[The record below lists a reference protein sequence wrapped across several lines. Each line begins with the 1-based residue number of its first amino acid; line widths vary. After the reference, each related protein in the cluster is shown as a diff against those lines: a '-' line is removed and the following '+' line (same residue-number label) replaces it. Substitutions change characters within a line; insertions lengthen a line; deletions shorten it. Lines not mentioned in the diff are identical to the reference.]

1 MSQPTTLAQMQTSAV
16 AAPKN
21 DVPMSLLTGS
31 GFDQLQR
38 VAKALCASTL
48 VPAQYRAFTEVKTYG
63 KVTGH
68 NPNPAGL
75 PNCVVALNMAMRMGA
90 DPLMVMQNLYVIEGR
105 PSWSSQ
111 FIIAA
116 INSCG
121 RFSPLRFEISEP
133 DKEETVEF
141 KAVVWKNDKKT
152 EEKRSTKVQH
162 RTCRAWV
169 IEKETGERLDGP
181 TVSMQM
187 AIDEGW
193 LTKNGSKWQTM
204 PEIMLRYRAASLFG
218 RLYAPELLMGLQTQ
232 EEAQDFI
239 DATPDGAGNYA
250 VDVNDLR
257 NKEPEA
263 PAIIDDDAETVDTET
278 GEIVTDS
285 AENASETAE
294 SATDQAEDA
303 SETAE
308 TIQAADTDGL
318 NFE

>member
-1 MSQPTTLAQMQTSAV
+1 MSQPTQLAQMQTSAV
-16 AAPKN
+16 AKPN
-21 DVPMSLLTGS
+21 DAPMSLLTGS
-31 GFDQLQR
+31 GFEQLQR
-38 VAKALCASTL
+38 VAKALSASTL
-48 VPAQYRAFTEVKTYG
+48 VPAQYRAFTEIKKFGRVE
-63 KVTGH
+63 GH
-68 NPNPAGL
+68 QPNPAGL

-133 DKEETVEF
+133 GKSEKVKYT
-141 KAVVWKNDKKT
+141 AVVWKSGNKS
-152 EEKRSTKVQH
+152 EEAREVTIQH

-187 AIDEGW
+187 SIDEGW

-232 EEAQDFI
+232 EEVHDFI
-239 DATPDGAGNYA
+239 DATPDGAGNYT

-257 NKEPEA
+257 NREPEA
-263 PAIIDDDAETVDTET
+263 PAIIETDDGDQVNVDTGEIIEPTSADVQKQETTEQADAEPDGADDAEF
-278 GEIVTDS
+278 
-285 AENASETAE
+285 
-294 SATDQAEDA
+294 Q
-303 SETAE
+303 
-308 TIQAADTDGL
+308 
-318 NFE
+318 FE

>member
-1 MSQPTTLAQMQTSAV
+1 MTQPTTLAQMQTSAV
-16 AAPKN
+16 AAPKPET
-21 DVPMSLLTGS
+21 PMSLLTGS

-48 VPAQYRAFTEVKTYG
+48 VPAQYRAFTEVKSYG

-121 RFSPLRFEISEP
+121 RFSPLRFELSEP
-133 DKEETVEF
+133 GKDQVVKY

-152 EEKRSTKVQH
+152 EEPREVTIQH

-169 IEKETGERLDGP
+169 IEKETGDRLDGP

-232 EEAQDFI
+232 EEVHDFI

-250 VDVNDLR
+250 VDLNDLR
-257 NKEPEA
+257 NKEPEP
-263 PAIIDDDAETVDTET
+263 PAILDQEDDPGDAPETAPLETETKAAET
-278 GEIVTDS
+278 
-285 AENASETAE
+285 
-294 SATDQAEDA
+294 ATDQAEPA
-303 SETAE
+303 TAG
-308 TIQAADTDGL
+308 ADLPDDL
-318 NFE
+318 AFE

>member
-1 MSQPTTLAQMQTSAV
+1 MQTSAV

-21 DVPMSLLTGS
+21 DSPMSLLTGS

-48 VPAQYRAFTEVKTYG
+48 VPAQYRAFTEVKSYG

-68 NPNPAGL
+68 TPNPAGL

-121 RFSPLRFEISEP
+121 RFSPLRFDISEP
-133 DKEETVEF
+133 SKEEVVKY

-152 EEKRSTKVQH
+152 EEQRETTIQH

-169 IEKETGERLDGP
+169 IEKETGDRLDGP

-232 EEAQDFI
+232 EEVRDFI
-239 DATPDGAGNYA
+239 DATPDEAGNYT
-250 VDVNDLR
+250 VDMNDLR

-263 PAIIDDDAETVDTET
+263 PAIINDDDDQDAAGDDEN
-278 GEIVTDS
+278 VT
-285 AENASETAE
+285 ETAE
-294 SATDQAEDA
+294 SATDDA
-303 SETAE
+303 KNATKTAE
-308 TIQAADTDGL
+308 TVTPADTDGL
-318 NFE
+318 AVE

>member
-1 MSQPTTLAQMQTSAV
+1 MSEPTTLAKMQTSAV

-21 DVPMSLLTGS
+21 DAPMSLLTGS
-31 GFDQLQR
+31 GFDQIQR

-48 VPAQYRAFTEVKTYG
+48 VPAQYRAFTEIKKYG

-68 NPNPAGL
+68 VANPAGL
-75 PNCVVALNMAMRMGA
+75 PNCVVALNMAQRMGA

-121 RFSPLRFEISEP
+121 RFSPLRFDLSEP
-133 DKEETVEF
+133 GEVEVV
-141 KAVVWKNDKKT
+141 KYTAAVWKNDKKT
-152 EEKRSTKVQH
+152 DEKRETTIQH

-169 IEKETGERLDGP
+169 IEKETGDRLDGP
-181 TVSMQM
+181 MVSMQM

-232 EEAQDFI
+232 EEVHDFI
-239 DATPDGAGNYA
+239 DATPDGAGNYT

-263 PAIIDDDAETVDTET
+263 PAIINDDDDQGDGDSTDSPENLTQTAENLADQPENLTDTPETVTEP
-278 GEIVTDS
+278 
-285 AENASETAE
+285 
-294 SATDQAEDA
+294 
-303 SETAE
+303 
-308 TIQAADTDGL
+308 ADTTGL
-318 NFE
+318 QLE

>member
-1 MSQPTTLAQMQTSAV
+1 MTQTTLAAMQTSAV

-48 VPAQYRAFTEVKTYG
+48 VPAQYRAFTEVKSYG

-133 DKEETVEF
+133 GKEETVEY
-141 KAVVWKNDKKT
+141 KAVVWKNDKKA

-239 DATPDGAGNYA
+239 DATPDAAGNYA

-294 SATDQAEDA
+294 SATDQAESA

>member
-1 MSQPTTLAQMQTSAV
+1 MTQTTLAAMQTSAV
-16 AAPKN
+16 ASQKN
-21 DVPMSLLTGS
+21 DSPMSLLTGS

-48 VPAQYRAFTEVKTYG
+48 VPVQYRAFTEVKAYG

-68 NPNPAGL
+68 TPNPAGL

-133 DKEETVEF
+133 GKDQVIDY

-152 EEKRSTKVQH
+152 EEPRKVTIQH

-169 IEKETGERLDGP
+169 LEKETGERLDGP

-232 EEAQDFI
+232 EEVHDFI
-239 DATPDGAGNYA
+239 DATPDGAGNYT

-263 PAIIDDDAETVDTET
+263 PAIIDNDAETVDTET

-285 AENASETAE
+285 TENATETVE
-294 SATDQAEDA
+294 SATDLTESA
-303 SETAE
+303 SETSE
-308 TIQAADTDGL
+308 TVTAADTDGL

>member
-1 MSQPTTLAQMQTSAV
+1 MTKPTNLAEMQTSAV
-16 AAPKN
+16 ATPKS
-21 DVPMSLLTGS
+21 DSPMSLLTGS

-48 VPAQYRAFTEVKTYG
+48 VPAQYRAFTEVKSYG

-68 NPNPAGL
+68 TPNPAGL

-121 RFSPLRFEISEP
+121 RFSPLRFDISDP
-133 DKEETVEF
+133 GKDQVVKY
-141 KAVVWKNDKKT
+141 KATVWKNDKKT
-152 EEKRSTKVQH
+152 EEPRETKIQH

-169 IEKETGERLDGP
+169 IEKETGDRLDGP

-232 EEAQDFI
+232 EEIHDFI
-239 DATPDGAGNYA
+239 DATPDGVGNYT

-257 NKEPEA
+257 NKEPEP
-263 PAIIDDDAETVDTET
+263 PAIIDTDDDQGDGDATDSSESATQTAETVTETAETVD
-278 GEIVTDS
+278 DS
-285 AENASETAE
+285 PAETA
-294 SATDQAEDA
+294 
-303 SETAE
+303 
-308 TIQAADTDGL
+308 GL

>member
-1 MSQPTTLAQMQTSAV
+1 MTQATTTLAQMQTSAV

-21 DVPMSLLTGS
+21 DSPMSLLTGS

-48 VPAQYRAFTEVKTYG
+48 VPAQYRAFTEVKSYG

-68 NPNPAGL
+68 TPNPAGL

-121 RFSPLRFEISEP
+121 RVSPLRFDISEP
-133 DKEETVEF
+133 SKEEVVKY

-152 EEKRSTKVQH
+152 EEPRETTIQH

-169 IEKETGERLDGP
+169 IEKETGDRLDGP

-232 EEAQDFI
+232 EEVRDFI
-239 DATPDGAGNYA
+239 DATPDEAGNYT
-250 VDVNDLR
+250 VDMNDLR

-263 PAIIDDDAETVDTET
+263 PAIINDDDDQGEVTDTAEKVTEPADSATEQAETATKT
-278 GEIVTDS
+278 
-285 AENASETAE
+285 AENVTP
-294 SATDQAEDA
+294 
-303 SETAE
+303 
-308 TIQAADTDGL
+308 ADTDGL
-318 NFE
+318 AVE

>member
-48 VPAQYRAFTEVKTYG
+48 VPAQYRAFTEVKSYG

-133 DKEETVEF
+133 GKEETVEF

-294 SATDQAEDA
+294 SATDQAESA
-303 SETAE
+303 SEVAE